1 MTDFAEGLCRIMLPA
16 GGGGGGM
23 MSQNTSES
31 VSNAGIKYQ
40 DPEQQPSAVKRLRA
54 VCSGNALSLRAES
67 RAAEGT
73 VRARVN
79 RRPVS
84 LFNVFLKDHLPH
96 SCLGAHT
103 RGRKNRC

>member
-1 MTDFAEGLCRIMLPA
+1 
-16 GGGGGGM
+16 M

-40 DPEQQPSAVKRLRA
+40 DPEQQPSAVKRLGA

-84 LFNVFLKDHLPH
+84 LFNVFLKDHCH
-96 SCLGAHT
+96 TRVWAHT
-103 RGRKNRC
+103 PGGGKIDAEFCK